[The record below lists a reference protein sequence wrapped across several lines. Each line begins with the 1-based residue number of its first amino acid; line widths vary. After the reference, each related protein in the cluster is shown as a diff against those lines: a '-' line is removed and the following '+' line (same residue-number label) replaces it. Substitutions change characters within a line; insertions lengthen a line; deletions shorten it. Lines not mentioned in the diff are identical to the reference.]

1 MRTPRSAVR
10 RGAFFTMS
18 RRDLITYRRRGLLF
32 WRSRD
37 RILKNGERSAL
48 VRSRPSKHPI
58 SQPTRTQ
65 DYFVEWNAVRLG
77 ISREESRTRYI
88 RSWNTVPHGHSGR
101 TFENF
106 HGRCYELFK
115 VFADDSPK
123 EVMEAYKMHGHVH
136 FLNMLT
142 YPEPRWFDDDAIVKR
157 FRDRKTI
164 TILDFG
170 CGLAQQSRTLA
181 EYLLGKGL
189 EVSLVLADIPTIR
202 KDFLMWWGTRTGIP
216 VTFLDC
222 TVERPIPDLPPIDV
236 CFALEFFE
244 HVYDPVAYFARIDQ
258 ALGSGG
264 MLVTNMS
271 DHHEDFMHVSPKL
284 GGLRDAVRSRHFE
297 EILANFIYRKPV
309 SN

>member
-1 MRTPRSAVR
+1 MAGPDLFCGLPANRLHLQFSGIGGMRTPRSAVR

-202 KDFLMWWGTRTGIP
+202 KDFLMWWGNPHRNSRDISRLHRRASDSRSAAHRRVLRPGI
-216 VTFLDC
+216 F
-222 TVERPIPDLPPIDV
+222 
-236 CFALEFFE
+236 
-244 HVYDPVAYFARIDQ
+244 
-258 ALGSGG
+258 
-264 MLVTNMS
+264 
-271 DHHEDFMHVSPKL
+271 
-284 GGLRDAVRSRHFE
+284 
-297 EILANFIYRKPV
+297 
-309 SN
+309 